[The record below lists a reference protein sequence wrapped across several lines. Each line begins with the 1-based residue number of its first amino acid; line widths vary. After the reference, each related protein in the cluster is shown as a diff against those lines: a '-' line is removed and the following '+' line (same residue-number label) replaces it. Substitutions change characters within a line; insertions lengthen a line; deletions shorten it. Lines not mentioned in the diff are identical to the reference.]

1 MAYILKGVHCEKEGN
16 VNQLSFFIQNNKIVS
31 IRRHF
36 RYTNCYY
43 VDLSQ
48 YLISPAHVVA
58 DLSFPNLN
66 FKDFKQYMINEFLL
80 KGCTTLLVPFRVEYE
95 FKWKEQLQK
104 IRKQLVGSPIDYVL
118 SVRIPARLVTPS
130 IIRKCKREK
139 ISSIFVEI
147 TDETDLYR
155 IEWGWMRDAM
165 FPYPV
170 TLIPHVLIED
180 KKRKIEKIE
189 KWTSILSQVGIPFLE
204 KPIPSFTPISKEE
217 LIKLGIYPQ
226 KGFLQVGGE
235 VSYNLYY
242 LPKSE
247 DKTSILYDSRKLCI
261 TVDKGKVIRAGED
274 VSYLSGAGNEIPI
287 YVPQFFQI
295 TS

>member
-1 MAYILKGVHCEKEGN
+1 MAYILKDVYCEREGN
-16 VNQLSFFIQNNKIVS
+16 VDQLSFFIQNNKITS
-31 IRRHF
+31 IRHHF
-36 RYTNCYY
+36 RYAKCFY
-43 VDLSQ
+43 VDLSR
-48 YLISPAHVVA
+48 YLIGPTHVVA

-66 FKDFKQYMINEFLL
+66 FTDYKQYMINEFLR
-80 KGCTTLLVPFRVEYE
+80 KGCTTLLVPFKVEYE
-95 FKWKEQLQK
+95 FSWKEQLQK

-130 IIRKCKREK
+130 MIRRCKREK

-147 TDETDLYR
+147 TEETNLYQ
-155 IEWGWMRDAM
+155 IEWGWMREAM

-180 KKRKIEKIE
+180 KKRRMEKLEI
-189 KWTSILSQVGIPFLE
+189 WTSILSQVGIPFLE

-217 LIKLGIYPQ
+217 LMKLGIYPQ

-235 VSYNLYY
+235 VSYNLYD
-242 LPKSE
+242 LPKRE
-247 DKTSILYDSRKLCI
+247 DKTSIQYDSNKLCI
-261 TVDKGKVIRAGED
+261 TVDKGKVIRAGD
-274 VSYLSGAGNEIPI
+274 HISYHSGAGNEVPI
-287 YVPQFFQI
+287 HVPQFFQI